1 MNNHLKQLQTERR
14 LQLSSLGG
22 HIIHKNWTNGMEKFA
37 VLGTAIS
44 WGRFVFT
51 DISFE
56 HPNTLKTILKPFT
69 SLMSY
74 IYSVVKIFIAFRI
87 VFEED
92 LCILFR
98 F

>member
-44 WGRFVFT
+44 WGRFVLPT
-51 DISFE
+51 YPLNIQI
-56 HPNTLKTILKPFT
+56 H
-69 SLMSY
+69 
-74 IYSVVKIFIAFRI
+74 
-87 VFEED
+87 
-92 LCILFR
+92 
-98 F
+98 